1 VISVGNLNQ
10 VGIGVLVTIFV
21 VGRFLFRELRERRYA
36 IGRIYLLPAIV
47 GAIALALVAM
57 SWAAEPGARALLAPS
72 CLAGLALGGAIGYGV
87 AHFTTVRVTADPKV
101 LYSRGSYATVAIW
114 IVAFALRFL
123 ARVGASGGNLTRPS
137 PDALAFNAALVLLL
151 ASALF
156 FVRYRLLV
164 AAKSERARGIATAI
178 SAI

>member
-1 VISVGNLNQ
+1 MTDA
-10 VGIGVLVTIFV
+10 GIYILVATVV

-36 IGRIYLLPAIV
+36 IGRIYVLPGFV
-47 GAIALALVAM
+47 GAIALGLIVM
-57 SWAAEPGARALLAPS
+57 SWLGEPEARGVLALS
-72 CLAGLALGGAIGYGV
+72 CIAGLILGGAIGYGV
-87 AHFTTVRVTADPKV
+87 AHLTKVRVTADPTV

-114 IVAFALRFL
+114 VVAFALRFL
-123 ARVGASGGNLTRPS
+123 ARVGASGGHLTRPTHET
-137 PDALAFNAALVLLL
+137 LAFNAALVLLL

>member
-1 VISVGNLNQ
+1 MSDVA
-10 VGIGVLVTIFV
+10 IGALVAILV

-36 IGRIYLLPAIV
+36 IGRIYVLPGIA
-47 GAIALALVAM
+47 GAIALVLIAM
-57 SWAAEPGARALLAPS
+57 SWVGEPAARGVLALS
-72 CLAGLALGGAIGYGV
+72 SVAGVVLGGAIGYGV
-87 AHFTTVRVTADPKV
+87 AHFTKVRVTADPSV
-101 LYSRGSYATVAIW
+101 LYSRGSFATVAIW
-114 IVAFALRFL
+114 IGAFALRFL
-123 ARVGASGGNLTRPS
+123 ARVGASGGHLTRPTHE
-137 PDALAFNAALVLLL
+137 ALALNAALLVLL

>member
-1 VISVGNLNQ
+1 MSELGVGL
-10 VGIGVLVTIFV
+10 LVAIFV

-36 IGRIYLLPAIV
+36 IGRIYILPAIV
-47 GAIALALVAM
+47 GAIAVALIALSWADEPAARGLLAL
-57 SWAAEPGARALLAPS
+57 S
-72 CLAGLALGGAIGYGV
+72 CVAGLALGGAIGYGV
-87 AHFTTVRVTADPKV
+87 AHFTTVRVTSDPKV

-114 IVAFALRFL
+114 IVAFALRFF
-123 ARVGASGGNLTRPS
+123 ARVGASGGHLARPTH
-137 PDALAFNAALVLLL
+137 DALAFNAALLLL
-151 ASALF
+151 LGSALF